1 MPIVNVIAWSA
12 QMMLI
17 GLAMLVGTGRA
28 HAGDAAAGR
37 ATWASIC
44 STCHGADGYATY
56 PNAPSF
62 SRCDRLNQ
70 DDSVLLASVRDGIG
84 GRMPPWGGFLS
95 EQQILDA
102 IAYARA
108 FCSAGKGSAD
118 KP

>member
-1 MPIVNVIAWSA
+1 MARFA
-12 QMMLI
+12 QMILI
-17 GLAMLVGTGRA
+17 GLAVLGGAGRA

-62 SRCDRLNQ
+62 SRCERLNQ
-70 DDSVLLASVRDGIG
+70 DDTILLASVRDGIG
-84 GRMPPWGGFLS
+84 GRMPPWGGFLT
-95 EQQILDA
+95 EPQILDA

-108 FCSAGKGSAD
+108 FCNAGKGRAD